1 MFIIWRSLKWKMRA
15 TMSLTL
21 NCAEKYN
28 QPHVHF
34 EIHTINNH
42 IEYNAKINYENDG
55 TKRLVSEDDEISYPF
70 KVSFTYT
77 SLWPVP

>member
-1 MFIIWRSLKWKMRA
+1 MDVYHEESQKWKMRA

-42 IEYNAKINYENDG
+42 TEYNAKINYEN
-55 TKRLVSEDDEISYPF
+55 RN
-70 KVSFTYT
+70 
-77 SLWPVP
+77 